1 MTAVLP
7 IGERIL
13 LTLWVGGLWAIG
25 FIAAPILFAV
35 LEDRA
40 LAGTLAGEMFRA
52 LAWLGL
58 VCGSLLLLFHRL
70 SPGRPSW
77 RLWVLVAMLLLILVD
92 RWLLAPMIAELRTE
106 GLTGSTEF
114 ARLHGAAS
122 TLYLVNCLAGLA
134 LVAFGAPSGSR
145 SVSL

>member
-1 MTAVLP
+1 MTPAIP

-13 LTLWVGGLWAIG
+13 LTLWVGSLWAIG

-70 SPGRPSW
+70 NPGRPAW
-77 RLWVLVAMLLLILVD
+77 RLWALVAMLLLILVD
-92 RWLLAPMIAELRTE
+92 RLLLAPMIADLRAE
-106 GLTGSTEF
+106 GLSGSVEF
-114 ARLHGAAS
+114 ARLHGVAS
-122 TLYLVNCLAGLA
+122 TLYLVNCLVGLA
-134 LVAFGAPSGSR
+134 LVAFGPSRGQST
-145 SVSL
+145 

>member
-1 MTAVLP
+1 LNNPVF

-13 LTLWVGGLWAIG
+13 LTLWVGALWAIG

-35 LEDRA
+35 LDDRT

-70 SPGRPSW
+70 NPGRPSW
-77 RLWVLVAMLLLILVD
+77 RMWVLAGMLLVILAE
-92 RWLLAPMIAELRTE
+92 RLLLAPMVAELRAQ
-106 GLTGSTEF
+106 GLGDSVEF
-114 ARLHGAAS
+114 ARLHGVAS
-122 TLYLVNCLAGLA
+122 TLYLVNSLAGLA
-134 LVAFGAPSGSR
+134 LVAFGR
-145 SVSL
+145 E

>member
-1 MTAVLP
+1 MSPSIPV
-7 IGERIL
+7 GERIL

-58 VCGSLLLLFHRL
+58 VCGSLLLLFHKL
-70 SPGRPSW
+70 SRGRPAW

-92 RWLLAPMIAELRTE
+92 RLLLAPMIADLRAT
-106 GLTGSTEF
+106 GLSGSAEF
-114 ARLHGAAS
+114 ASLHGVSS
-122 TLYLVNCLAGLA
+122 TLYLFNCLAGLA
-134 LVAFGAPSGSR
+134 LVAFGPSGGR
-145 SVSL
+145 SA

>member
-1 MTAVLP
+1 MNPSIPV
-7 IGERIL
+7 GERIL

-58 VCGSLLLLFHRL
+58 VCGSLLLLFDRL
-70 SPGRPSW
+70 TPGRPSW
-77 RLWVLVAMLLLILVD
+77 RLWVLAGMLLVILAD
-92 RWLLAPMIAELRTE
+92 RLLLAPMIADLRAT
-106 GLTGSTEF
+106 GLSGGAEF
-114 ARLHGAAS
+114 ARLHGLAS
-122 TLYLVNCLAGLA
+122 TLYLLNCLAGLA
-134 LVAFGAPSGSR
+134 LVAFGPSAVR
-145 SVSL
+145 SA